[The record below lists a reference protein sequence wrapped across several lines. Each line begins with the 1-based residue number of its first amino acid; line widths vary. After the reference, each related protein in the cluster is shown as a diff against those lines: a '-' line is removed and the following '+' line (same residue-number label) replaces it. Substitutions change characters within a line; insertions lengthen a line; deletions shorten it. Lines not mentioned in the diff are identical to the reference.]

1 MSARENGRVGLRLAP
16 VTSTR
21 VSDVVAERIEALIGD
36 GSLAP
41 GDRLPTEHELARRL
55 GVGRTSVREGLGRL
69 RALGLIEVRK
79 GRGAFV
85 AEPPAGDPIIEFGR
99 WTAAH
104 APEIEKLAEAR
115 IALEALAAALAA
127 SRAGPEDLERIA
139 AGHRAHERAAGDGD
153 VAALV
158 HTDEAFH
165 DAIMAA
171 SGNGLVRRLYDVL
184 IAELTDFRRGT
195 LALPWAPPRSV
206 RGHAAVLGAI
216 REGDARAARAAMIE
230 HLWVLYTE
238 VGESAEGLELAPR
251 EAFG

>member
-1 MSARENGRVGLRLAP
+1 MSARENGRGDLRLAP

-85 AEPPAGDPIIEFGR
+85 AEPPAGDPIVEFGR
-99 WTAAH
+99 WTAAR

-115 IALEALAAALAA
+115 IL
-127 SRAGPEDLERIA
+127 SRI
-139 AGHRAHERAAGDGD
+139 H
-153 VAALV
+153 
-158 HTDEAFH
+158 
-165 DAIMAA
+165 I
-171 SGNGLVRRLYDVL
+171 
-184 IAELTDFRRGT
+184 
-195 LALPWAPPRSV
+195 
-206 RGHAAVLGAI
+206 
-216 REGDARAARAAMIE
+216 
-230 HLWVLYTE
+230 
-238 VGESAEGLELAPR
+238 
-251 EAFG
+251 